1 MIKLTIIYLYNYL
14 KWLKPWQIRN
24 NWACSWIFTLP
35 TRKFTLS
42 IRNVNCKHSCT
53 SMLFIVSDV
62 DSNKEMF
69 ISGCFG
75 CRLNVWSFPSCER
88 IHSIKA
94 CHPINCVSIEQNPKS
109 ATGNTNSGSNTILAA
124 TCSRTGRINSF
135 SPNVVLWNVVTGECL
150 KRFDLPS
157 ACFVQVCIVDNPV
170 FCRYKCSWKKLP
182 FS

>member
-1 MIKLTIIYLYNYL
+1 MGRSVELILKLHSAKAFVNIDD
-14 KWLKPWQIRN
+14 N
-24 NWACSWIFTLP
+24 NFNNGFNFPYTL
-35 TRKFTLS
+35 TLL
-42 IRNVNCKHSCT
+42 T
-53 SMLFIVSDV
+53 VSDV

-94 CHPINCVSIEQNPKS
+94 CHPINCVSIEQNSKS
-109 ATGNTNSGSNTILAA
+109 ATGNNNSGSKTILAA

-150 KRFDLPS
+150 KKFDLPS
-157 ACFVQVCIVDNPV
+157 ACFVQVCIVHTI
-170 FCRYKCSWKKLP
+170 
-182 FS
+182 